1 MTDQKTLSDNTPLQR
16 VAAERRRYLTVDVF
30 TDQPFGG
37 NPLAVVLEAEG
48 LTPAQMQAIAM
59 EFNYSETTFVLPPE
73 DPAHTARV
81 RIFTSRS
88 EMPFAGHPNVG
99 TAAVLAWELQRQG
112 RTLPERL
119 LFEELA
125 GLVAMELLRDGDR
138 IVGAELTAPQ
148 RLSVGAECPLEQA
161 AACLSLPASALRA
174 EVHPPRILSVGL
186 PFLVAELAS
195 REQLQRAKPDVR
207 VHESVLPPLGTDG
220 VYAYCRGAN
229 PNELHARMFAPLD
242 NTVEDPAT
250 GSAAAATIAHLA
262 GFNPQPLVRWRIAQ
276 GTDMGRP
283 SLILGTTQKR
293 GSDLAAVRVAGH
305 VVPVMEGNLQLFS

>member
-1 MTDQKTLSDNTPLQR
+1 MTDKISGGDNTPLR
-16 VAAERRRYLTVDVF
+16 PVAAQRRRYLTVDVF

-37 NPLAVVLEAEG
+37 NPLAVVMEAEG

-112 RTLPERL
+112 RAVPERM

-125 GLVAMELLRDGDR
+125 GLVAIELLRDRDR
-138 IVGAELTAPQ
+138 VLGAELTAPQ
-148 RLSVGAECPLEQA
+148 QLSIGAECPREQA
-161 AACLSLPASALRA
+161 AASLSLPAAAIRT

-186 PFLVAELAS
+186 PFLVVELAS
-195 REQLQRAKPDVR
+195 REQLQQAKPDLR
-207 VHESVLPPLGTDG
+207 VQESVLPALGTDG
-220 VYAYCRGAN
+220 VYAYCRGPN
-229 PNELHARMFAPLD
+229 PHELHARMFAPLD

-262 GFNPQPLVRWRIAQ
+262 SFDAQPLVRWRITQ

-283 SLILGTTQKR
+283 SLILGSTQKR
-293 GSDLAAVRVAGH
+293 GSDLATVRVAGL
-305 VVPVMEGNLQLFS
+305 VVPVMEGSLQLFS